1 MNKLKGF
8 TQIILIAIATS
19 TITALALRGLESML

>member
-8 TQIILIAIATS
+8 AQIILIAIAAS
-19 TITALALRGLESML
+19 TITALALRGLEPML